1 MRIIETDPK
10 TNNMSRETWK
20 YLYKRLGEIANPQ
33 PSALRDFLEAPF
45 QIEFSPVEIQQRK
58 AYNEYI
64 SVLQLKRDGM
74 THEPSS
80 IEKTMTRAQLF
91 LCDSPLWTIGLRPD
105 TIKTIL
111 SEYRK
116 LNDVKAPEIITLII
130 NKAITDYGVIDN
142 RRLNEILKQH
152 NIYQKGKV
160 KCKKTHF

>member
-1 MRIIETDPK
+1 MKIIETEPK

-33 PSALRDFLEAPF
+33 LSALRDFLEAPF

-58 AYNEYI
+58 AYNGYM
-64 SVLQLKRDGM
+64 SVLKLKLDGM

-91 LCDSPLWTIGLRPD
+91 LCSSPLWTIGIRPD
-105 TIKTIL
+105 AIKTII

-116 LNDVKAPEIITLII
+116 LKNIEKPEIIVPII
-130 NKAITDYGVIDN
+130 NETITDYGVIDN
-142 RRLNEILKQH
+142 RRLKEILKEH
-152 NIYQKGKV
+152 NIE
-160 KCKKTHF
+160 